1 MAKKSSG
8 VTRDLSADELN
19 IKVRDLGV
27 ELFKLRLQH
36 STGQLEK
43 TALLRTTR
51 QEIARA
57 KTFLTQKAQG

>member
-1 MAKKSSG
+1 MAKNNKI
-8 VTRDLSADELN
+8 TRDLSADELKT
-19 IKVRDLGV
+19 KVRDLEG

-43 TALLRTTR
+43 TALLRITR

-57 KTFLTQKAQG
+57 KTYLTQKAQG

>member
-1 MAKKSSG
+1 MPKNNKI
-8 VTRDLSADELN
+8 TRDLSADELKT
-19 IKVRDLGV
+19 KVRDLEG

-43 TALLRTTR
+43 TAMLRTTR